1 MNTFILFVRFIKL
14 NTCTYSS
21 VKPRER
27 TAM

>member
-1 MNTFILFVRFIKL
+1 MNTFILFIAFIKL